1 MSEEIPTVRI
11 RGNASMAE
19 ALMVIVAT
27 FSFMIPWVM
36 GVVLAPTWWEKL
48 IAVPFFPYAWYL
60 TCERLMQMWGILPPA
75 CL

>member
-1 MSEEIPTVRI
+1 MSEEIPKITI

-19 ALMVIVAT
+19 AIVLIVAT
-27 FSFMIPWVM
+27 FGFMVPWVM
-36 GVVLAPTWWEKL
+36 GVVLAEGWLKV

-60 TCERLMQMWGILPPA
+60 TCERFMQMLGILPQA

>member
-60 TCERLMQMWGILPPA
+60 TCERLMQMWGILPPV